1 MTVAEII
8 DAVLGAKDSGP
19 KGVDMMTP
27 SRYGHLVELLGQ
39 GVDASTA
46 FAAEQRIC
54 ASAWLK
60 KPARQVTDED
70 MAQLDRERPWTK
82 ARR

>member
-1 MTVAEII
+1 MTVAEVI

-27 SRYGHLVELLGQ
+27 TRYGHLVELLGK

-60 KPARQVTDED
+60 KPARLITDED
-70 MAQLDRERPWTK
+70 MARLDRERPWTK